1 MKKILVPLDGSAMA
15 EQALDIVEEMLDRNI
30 RLVLVRVLN
39 PLTLTGADFT
49 KQEAKDYLCDQAE
62 SFQSRHPD
70 IEVACFIEEG
80 LAANK
85 IIDLSRT
92 EDVGLIVM
100 TTHGAGGLGRW
111 LMGSV
116 AEKVV
121 RHAPCPV
128 LTLGAETL
136 KKRTGYSED

>member
-15 EQALDIVEEMLDRNI
+15 EQALDVVEEMLDRNI

-39 PLTLTGADFT
+39 PLTLAGADFT
-49 KQEAKDYLCDQAE
+49 KQEAKDYLSDQAE

-85 IIDLSRT
+85 IIDLSRRRRAHR
-92 EDVGLIVM
+92 DDHPWLRRPRSLA
-100 TTHGAGGLGRW
+100 HGKCGREGGPSCPLSRSYTGR
-111 LMGSV
+111 
-116 AEKVV
+116 
-121 RHAPCPV
+121 
-128 LTLGAETL
+128 
-136 KKRTGYSED
+136 